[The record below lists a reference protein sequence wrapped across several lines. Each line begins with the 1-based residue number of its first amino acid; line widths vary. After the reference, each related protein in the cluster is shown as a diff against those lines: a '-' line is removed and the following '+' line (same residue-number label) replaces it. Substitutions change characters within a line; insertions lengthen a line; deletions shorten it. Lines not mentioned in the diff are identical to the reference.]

1 MLEVTYQ
8 TDLFLEKNKDLVV
21 PEHQALLAASKC
33 SFLSRLFPPA
43 PQESSAKSSKLSTI
57 ASGFK
62 LQLQTL
68 LDTLSA
74 TEPHYVRC
82 VKPNNALKPGIF
94 EKINVLQQLRCGGV
108 LEAIRI
114 SCAGFPSRKPFR
126 DFIDRFSILAPE
138 VLNGSYNEVAACKK
152 ILEKS
157 NLTGCQFLHL
167 LHFDIVASSMLH
179 YFIDCLLLQVG
190 KTQVFLRA
198 GQMAELD
205 ARRSEILGV
214 SAVVIQRKVRA
225 YLKYKNFKL
234 LRISSIKIQAFCRG
248 QVARYQYQRV
258 RRGAACLK
266 IQKHSRKFL
275 ARKAYKNLY
284 FSSVSIQ
291 AVIRGMTARKQL
303 LSRKQ
308 MKAAIVIQAAKAT
321 DALLETNNKLEKQ
334 VEELTWELQK
344 LQRELDKER
353 SGSNRTAG
361 QVPVIQGVPVVDNE
375 SMNKLASENE
385 QLKAQVAT
393 LEQKV
398 DVTEKKYEETNK
410 LSEQRLKQAVEA
422 EKKIIELKTAMQ
434 RFYPN
439 FVLWLEEKISDMETE
454 DKVLRQQALLTA
466 PSRKISSQSSFTT
479 PTPMQN
485 GQQAQL
491 NSGPSLRFGREDSKM
506 WVSKIESMPK
516 ADAVDSL
523 IKCTEQNL
531 GFSQE
536 KPVAAFTI
544 YKCLVYWRSLE
555 VEKTSVFDTLIQ
567 MIGSALEI
575 VQTTFGN
582 CPQTDNKY
590 LFIASSKQMDKS
602 CFK

>member
-1 MLEVTYQ
+1 MFEVTYQ

-33 SFLSRLFPPA
+33 SFLSSLFPPA
-43 PQESSAKSSKLSTI
+43 PQESSAKSSKLSSI

-138 VLNGSYNEVAACKK
+138 VLSGSYNEVAACKK

-157 NLTGCQFLHL
+157 NLTGC
-167 LHFDIVASSMLH
+167 
-179 YFIDCLLLQVG
+179 QVG

-214 SAVVIQRKVRA
+214 SAIVIQRKVRA

-234 LRISSIKIQAFCRG
+234 LRISSIKIQAFSRG
-248 QVARYQYQRV
+248 QVARYEYQRV
-258 RRGAACLK
+258 RRGAACLN
-266 IQKHSRKFL
+266 IQKHSRRFL

-291 AVIRGMTARKQL
+291 AVIHGMTARKQL

-353 SGSNRTAG
+353 SGSNNTAG

-410 LSEQRLKQAVEA
+410 LSEQCLKQAVEA

-434 RFYPN
+434 R
-439 FVLWLEEKISDMETE
+439 LEEKISDMETE
-454 DKVLRQQALLTA
+454 DKVLRQQALLSA

-506 WVSKIESMPK
+506 WMSKIESMPK

-555 VEKTSVFDTLIQ
+555 VEKTSVFDNLIQ

-582 CPQTDNKY
+582 CPMVIAQTDNKY
-590 LFIASSKQMDKS
+590 LTVYCFI
-602 CFK
+602 

>member
-1 MLEVTYQ
+1 MQVADVSVMFEVTYQ

-33 SFLSRLFPPA
+33 SFLSSLFPPA
-43 PQESSAKSSKLSTI
+43 PQESSAKSSKLSSI

-138 VLNGSYNEVAACKK
+138 VLSGSYNEVAACKK

-157 NLTGCQFLHL
+157 NLTGC
-167 LHFDIVASSMLH
+167 
-179 YFIDCLLLQVG
+179 QVG

-214 SAVVIQRKVRA
+214 SAIVIQRKVRA

-234 LRISSIKIQAFCRG
+234 LRISSIKIQAFSRG
-248 QVARYQYQRV
+248 QVARYEYQRV
-258 RRGAACLK
+258 RRGAACLN
-266 IQKHSRKFL
+266 IQKHSRRFL

-291 AVIRGMTARKQL
+291 AVIHGMTARKQL

-353 SGSNRTAG
+353 SGSNNTAG

-410 LSEQRLKQAVEA
+410 LSEQCLKQAVEA

-434 RFYPN
+434 R
-439 FVLWLEEKISDMETE
+439 LEEKISDMETE
-454 DKVLRQQALLTA
+454 DKVLRQQALLSA

-506 WVSKIESMPK
+506 WMSKIESMPK

-555 VEKTSVFDTLIQ
+555 VEKTSVFDNLIQ

-582 CPQTDNKY
+582 CPMVIAQTDNKY
-590 LFIASSKQMDKS
+590 LTVYCFI
-602 CFK
+602 